1 MAKVYDIAFKLAGKI
16 TGDFSSTFKRG
27 QETVARMGDSLSN
40 LNEKAAKLDGLV
52 RARKAVAESSREYI
66 HAKERVAELGR
77 AMSATKKP
85 SAQMVAEFNKAKAA
99 LDKSKTALE
108 RNRST
113 LRDLDSQLGTT
124 GTHLKTLVDRQNE
137 LAKSADRARI
147 AQQKLDKINEK
158 LGKAQGANDKL
169 GEVRSSST
177 AALMGIGATVTAT
190 AGAPVMQAMS
200 FEDQQAELRKFS
212 DDYKE
217 VFAGIQQLSLKY
229 AKSTEDMTAMAANAF
244 QSGIA
249 KTGEEALKL
258 VEIQNQMAI
267 AFDMTGDEV
276 GAAYADIQSKMGITI
291 EQSKAMFDIVN
302 QIGNTTSASA
312 KDVVEVLAR
321 SGGALRGLTAMSE
334 KQIAALAGSFRSA
347 SVSSEVASTSM
358 MSFINALSS
367 GEGATK
373 GQKEAFKT
381 LGIDAG
387 KMAHMMTSNA
397 ENAQKAIQDVFKRIN
412 GLREDQ
418 KSSIIGALF
427 GNEAGVKSAVATL
440 AKQGDLL
447 ASNFSMIADESKYAG
462 SMLKEYQSR
471 ADTTSNSVQIMGN
484 AIKLVA
490 GGVGTALLP
499 VVRKSA
505 EAFVASSEGVIK
517 WIEDNQSLILTA
529 MKVAG
534 AVLGSVAAFH
544 ALRIAVSLL
553 ASPVISM
560 YKGFLM
566 AQRAIILLRNGT
578 VLATVAAK
586 AQAVAT
592 GVSTAAM
599 KAWSLA
605 CKAAAVAQRVL
616 NVALRAAPLAVF
628 MGLLFGMVA
637 AGVKLVQNWDAVK
650 AKAAELW
657 ASFASKFPALAS
669 IAETAFSAVSGVVQT
684 AKATFGE
691 LVDFVKNVF
700 TGQWSAAWE
709 NVKTIF
715 STAFTSLSAVAKAPI
730 NGVIALVNGAISA
743 MNGIS
748 VQIPEWVPGVGGQ
761 TFGVNLPQIPQLA
774 DGGIAISSTLAN
786 IGEGGEPE
794 AVIPLSKLP
803 SLLGTAGGGFGGGIS
818 VNFAPVIN
826 LSGGSGDAYEG
837 VKRGLDEGRRQL
849 EKDLRRL
856 LADQQRLS
864 FA

>member
-85 SAQMVAEFNKAKAA
+85 SAQMVVEFNKAKAA

-743 MNGIS
+743 MNEIS

-774 DGGIAISSTLAN
+774 EGGIATSSMLAN

-794 AVIPLSKLP
+794 AVVPLSKLP

-818 VNFAPVIN
+818 LNFAPVIN
-826 LSGGSGDAYEG
+826 VSGGSGDAYEG
-837 VKRGLDEGRRQL
+837 VKRGLDEGRRQF
-849 EKDLRRL
+849 EKDFRRL
-856 LADQQRLS
+856 MADQQRLS

>member
-1 MAKVYDIAFKLAGKI
+1 MSKVYDIAFKLAGKI

-85 SAQMVAEFNKAKAA
+85 SAQMVVEFNKAKAA

-774 DGGIAISSTLAN
+774 EGGIATSSMLAN

-794 AVIPLSKLP
+794 AVVPLSKLP

-826 LSGGSGDAYEG
+826 VSGGSGDAYEG
-837 VKRGLDEGRRQL
+837 VKRGLDEGRRQF
-849 EKDLRRL
+849 EKDFRRL
-856 LADQQRLS
+856 MADQQRLS